1 MIIWSL
7 NYAFTAVK
15 FFYVPCKLQRVLVIE
30 NVEQVTF
37 LHSIRQLVQQ
47 VENATEDLDVL
58 EKSKSFQ

>member
-1 MIIWSL
+1 M
-7 NYAFTAVK
+7 
-15 FFYVPCKLQRVLVIE
+15 IE

-58 EKSKSFQ
+58 EKSISFQ